1 MASGEE
7 RTGMV
12 RRGLVAATALVA
24 VLATGGCGTNTED
37 VISVADLEQGVADA
51 LRKANTP
58 PDDLDCD
65 GPVKAQ
71 IAEITTCSMT
81 ADGVDYDVEVVVT
94 SVEGGTASYE
104 IELKRTNG

>member
-1 MASGEE
+1 
-7 RTGMV
+7 MV
-12 RRGLVAATALVA
+12 RRGLVAASAALAA

-37 VISVADLEQGVADA
+37 VISVADLEQGVGDA

-58 PDDLDCD
+58 PDDLDCV

-94 SVEGGTASYE
+94 AVEGGTASYE
-104 IELKRTNG
+104 IELKQVSG